1 MLELSSI
8 SILPSLF
15 FFWVASFSR
24 VLHLSDINTFLFS
37 SFQRAFFSKC
47 IDIYYINKYYCKIEY
62 LSLAATMKPARP
74 TTAPVENEEED
85 GLERGDE
92 ENLEGESGGYSF

>member
-1 MLELSSI
+1 
-8 SILPSLF
+8 
-15 FFWVASFSR
+15 
-24 VLHLSDINTFLFS
+24 
-37 SFQRAFFSKC
+37 
-47 IDIYYINKYYCKIEY
+47 
-62 LSLAATMKPARP
+62 MKPARP